1 MLERKRQTQQQR
13 KLQNQQDQ
21 NIIEYITVVIWIL
34 IKRDRY
40 LYRKQLVNTSSVL
53 IAGNSEQIEPLFER
67 IDNIILKCYHL
78 NIRGVLPVAMIP
90 RNNLRYKNTA
100 NLPGLAVFLCA
111 VFSSIISYI
120 IAC

>member
-13 KLQNQQDQ
+13 ELQNQRDQ

-78 NIRGVLPVAMIP
+78 NIKGVLPVAMIP

>member
-1 MLERKRQTQQQR
+1 MIHLGCSKDLGPTQFGG
-13 KLQNQQDQ
+13 K
-21 NIIEYITVVIWIL
+21 TS
-34 IKRDRY
+34 RY
-40 LYRKQLVNTSSVL
+40 FYLKGLL
-53 IAGNSEQIEPLFER
+53 LER

-78 NIRGVLPVAMIP
+78 NIKGVLPVAMIP

>member
-78 NIRGVLPVAMIP
+78 NIKGVLPVAMIP

>member
-1 MLERKRQTQQQR
+1 M
-13 KLQNQQDQ
+13 
-21 NIIEYITVVIWIL
+21 
-34 IKRDRY
+34 
-40 LYRKQLVNTSSVL
+40 NTSSVL

-78 NIRGVLPVAMIP
+78 NIKGVLPVAMIP

-120 IAC
+120 ILVTRMSHPLRQYHRSHRVCSIDIDTIAKLSYTIFEQ

>member
-13 KLQNQQDQ
+13 KLQNQQEQ

-78 NIRGVLPVAMIP
+78 NIKGVLPVTVDQLLLSI
-90 RNNLRYKNTA
+90 KNA
-100 NLPGLAVFLCA
+100 AKRIR
-111 VFSSIISYI
+111 S
-120 IAC
+120 